1 MCMVDMVSMVFQPNL
16 ENNFLLNIRKTMLT
30 MHQST
35 WSTWS
40 FQPNMEMHFPLTIKT
55 PCRPC

>member
-40 FQPNMEMHFPLTIKT
+40 FPTKYGNALSAND
-55 PCRPC
+55 